1 MPAFDEL
8 RDSLVYIRVVHHIQ
22 GRIRLK
28 LVAGYESLAG
38 QGRQARQFQSI
49 LDRTP
54 GVHGVRVNLLA
65 RSCTVEYDPQVIPV
79 EAWDDFLTGVESP
92 AAAILEQ
99 ILREIHREIL
109 HDEL

>member
-8 RDSLVYIRVVHHIQ
+8 RGYLVHIRIAHHIH

-38 QGRQARQFQSI
+38 RSRQARQFQSI

-54 GVHGVRVNLLA
+54 GVHSVRVNVLA
-65 RSCTVEYDPQVIPV
+65 RSCSVEYDPQVIPA
-79 EAWDDFLTGVESP
+79 EAWSDFLAGVESP
-92 AAAILEQ
+92 AAATLEQ
-99 ILREIHREIL
+99 ILREIYREIMHEKL
-109 HDEL
+109 